1 VRPPS
6 EPRAAL
12 NGAESIWTACA
23 AIGEEL
29 DVWSGRLGDD
39 AARFT
44 ERDVLHVADLAARVS
59 EMRISHRPVDR
70 ALTPT
75 DDLDGMYESPVSGDA
90 ATALLEQLG
99 ERAETTLNGV
109 RSRAEVPLVI
119 EIATESPIGVPAERV
134 LHEYEIEL
142 QPIGAATIVAV
153 EAADEPAL
161 KRTVNSRRLVTE
173 LLTALGALLVLF
185 VVYSI
190 FGTGLAAARSQHRLD
205 RSFDQRLKA
214 SISAEQ
220 QSGTQAQP
228 SGVLGDEP
236 ATPAANDAASGPP
249 ALAGRGDPVA
259 VISLSTIGRREVVVQ
274 GTRASELAQGPGH
287 LRSTPLPGQPGNAVV
302 YGRRTT
308 YGGPFKSLDDLHR
321 GDPIDV
327 TTTQGVFRYVVQGVR
342 RVTAGEPNPAAAS
355 LQNQLTLITSDE
367 AYSTSGSLVAT
378 ALLQGDPAAVPTS
391 ADGVVATPPVLSPD
405 ELGTTRTDAD
415 WALMLIW
422 SQALVLAYLGAR
434 WLYRHWLPWSS
445 WLVSAPI
452 VLLIAFGWLDSM
464 TRLLPNTL

>member
-1 VRPPS
+1 MRPPL
-6 EPRAAL
+6 EPRATL
-12 NGAESIWTACA
+12 NGADTIWTACA

-29 DVWSGRLGDD
+29 DAWSSRLVDQT
-39 AARFT
+39 ARYT
-44 ERDVLHVADLAARVS
+44 ERDILHVADLAARVA
-59 EMRISHRPVDR
+59 EMRNGHRRVAR

-75 DDLDGMYESPVSGDA
+75 DDLGGMYESPVSGDA

-119 EIATESPIGVPAERV
+119 AIATEPPIDVPAERV
-134 LHEYEIEL
+134 QHEIEL
-142 QPIGAATIVAV
+142 QPIRAATIVVVDDA
-153 EAADEPAL
+153 EEPAL
-161 KRTVNSRRLVTE
+161 KRTVNSRRLLTE

-190 FGTGLAAARSQHRLD
+190 FGTGLAGARSQHRLD

-228 SGVLGDEP
+228 SGVLGAEP
-236 ATPAANDAASGPP
+236 ATSAVNNAASDPP
-249 ALAGRGDPVA
+249 ALADRGVPVA
-259 VISLSTIGRREVVVQ
+259 VISLSTIGRREIMVQ

-308 YGGPFKSLDDLHR
+308 YGGPFERLDDLHR

-342 RVTAGEPNPAAAS
+342 RVTAGEPSPAAAS

-391 ADGVVATPPVLSPD
+391 ADGVAAAPPVLSPD

-452 VLLIAFGWLDSM
+452 VLLVAFGWLDSM